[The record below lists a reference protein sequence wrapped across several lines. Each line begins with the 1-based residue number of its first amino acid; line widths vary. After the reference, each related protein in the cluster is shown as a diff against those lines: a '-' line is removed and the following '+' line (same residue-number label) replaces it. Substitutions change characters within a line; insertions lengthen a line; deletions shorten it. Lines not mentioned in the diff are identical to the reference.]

1 MMLSSLDSP
10 FDCRRTSRHAFLRT
24 LPLKRQLGLVSLA
37 VGALCAGAARADTID
52 SLHAFADV
60 GYSHDNNLFRLPD
73 ASPGYDNTRGD
84 SMRNLDAGLT
94 FNQTY
99 GRQVI
104 SAQAKVTR
112 VNFDHFTSLNYNGK
126 DMLADWGWHLGN
138 HLEGNLG
145 TTYSEVLAPYTDIVT
160 NQRNLRTQRRS
171 YGKALWTFH
180 PSWRLRGS
188 VEENRYKYDLAIQAA
203 NNRKDEV
210 GELGLDYLASTSSSI
225 GLQMDKT
232 QYRYDSLRNLDGV
245 QTNAN
250 SDQTDLRLRVVW
262 RVTPVTELQFLGGHA
277 RRTYDPLYST
287 HDSSGG
293 TARLTGSTVVDGK
306 LRLNGALFHEFASV
320 ESSIFSY
327 STNTGAN
334 LAAGWDLSA
343 KLQLQAQSSYLKRSF
358 NGLLAASLP
367 FDFSDRTRNNSLSLT
382 YAALAK
388 LQVSASVFNE
398 RRSGFALLGSGSY
411 HTNGASLNVNLQ
423 Y

>member
-1 MMLSSLDSP
+1 MLRSLDSP
-10 FDCRRTSRHAFLRT
+10 LDCRRTVRHAFHRT
-24 LPLKRQLGLVSLA
+24 LPLKSKLGLISLA

-52 SLHAFADV
+52 ALHAFADV

-73 ASPGYDNTRGD
+73 ASPGYDDTRGD
-84 SMRNLDAGLT
+84 NMRTVDAGLS

-99 GRQVI
+99 GRQVLT
-104 SAQAKVTR
+104 AQAKVTR
-112 VNFDHFTSLNYNGK
+112 VNFDHFTALNYNGK
-126 DMLADWGWHLGN
+126 DMQADWGWHLGN

-145 TTYSEVLAPYTDIVT
+145 GTYSEVLAPYTDIVT
-160 NQRNLRTQRRS
+160 NQRNLRTQKGA
-171 YGKALWTFH
+171 YGKGAWTFH

-188 VEENRYKYDLAIQAA
+188 VEQNRYKYDLDIQAP
-203 NNRKDEV
+203 NNHKDNV
-210 GELGLDYLASTSSSI
+210 GELGLDYLASSSSSV

-232 QYRYDSLRNLDGV
+232 QRRYDILRVVDGQ

-262 RVTPVTELQFLGGHA
+262 RVTPVTELQFLGGHS

-293 TARLTGSTVVDGK
+293 TARLSGNTLVDGK
-306 LRLNGALFHEFASV
+306 LRVSGSVYHEFASV
-320 ESSIFSY
+320 ESSLFSY

-334 LAAGWDLSA
+334 AALGLDLSA

-367 FDFSDRTRNNSLSLT
+367 FDFSDRTRTNNLTLT
-382 YAALAK
+382 YAPLSK
-388 LQVSASVFNE
+388 LQLSASLFRE

-411 HTNGASLNVNLQ
+411 HDNGASLNLNLQ